1 MCVCVHVYV
10 CCYVHLSWHT
20 IVACMCVSHTHI
32 THMCIQKPAQHTI
45 VGLDRTIHIRCIHGI
60 FGREITKY
68 TIIYG
73 VNTVPTL
80 DHCALIIFFGA
91 METRN
96 EYFATLEIGVR
107 NRVRKREIIPVRAG
121 AQLCAIAKLINVIN
135 SG

>member
-1 MCVCVHVYV
+1 MLRVGQNHVYMV
-10 CCYVHLSWHT
+10 Y
-20 IVACMCVSHTHI
+20 
-32 THMCIQKPAQHTI
+32 
-45 VGLDRTIHIRCIHGI
+45 
-60 FGREITKY
+60 
-68 TIIYG
+68 
-73 VNTVPTL
+73 TVPTL

-96 EYFATLEIGVR
+96 KYFATLEIGVH

>member
-1 MCVCVHVYV
+1 VQ
-10 CCYVHLSWHT
+10 LN
-20 IVACMCVSHTHI
+20 IK
-32 THMCIQKPAQHTI
+32 IQGNNKYK
-45 VGLDRTIHIRCIHGI
+45 GI
-60 FGREITKY
+60 I
-68 TIIYG
+68 
-73 VNTVPTL
+73 NTVPTL

-121 AQLCAIAKLINVIN
+121 AHLCAIAKSINVII

>member
-1 MCVCVHVYV
+1 VQ
-10 CCYVHLSWHT
+10 LN
-20 IVACMCVSHTHI
+20 IK
-32 THMCIQKPAQHTI
+32 IQGNNKYK
-45 VGLDRTIHIRCIHGI
+45 GI
-60 FGREITKY
+60 I
-68 TIIYG
+68 
-73 VNTVPTL
+73 NTVPTL

-121 AQLCAIAKLINVIN
+121 AQLCAIAISINVII